1 MSLIDHPT
9 PSTAP
14 PLVAGE
20 RLDRATFHNR
30 YERTAPDFHAELIG
44 GMVYVRSRVDFAHGE
59 MHFFISAWLGE
70 YTDRTP
76 GTRAACRATL
86 LLDDWAEPE
95 PDITLRVRPE
105 YGGQTRIEGDY
116 LAGPPELVIEGVT

>member
-1 MSLIDHPT
+1 MSLIDRPT

-59 MHFFISAWLGE
+59 MHFFISDSRPSGGWARRNCSI
-70 YTDRTP
+70 DSRP
-76 GTRAACRATL
+76 SMARRADQRRLTSTGSFNCKPWT
-86 LLDDWAEPE
+86 W
-95 PDITLRVRPE
+95 
-105 YGGQTRIEGDY
+105 
-116 LAGPPELVIEGVT
+116 